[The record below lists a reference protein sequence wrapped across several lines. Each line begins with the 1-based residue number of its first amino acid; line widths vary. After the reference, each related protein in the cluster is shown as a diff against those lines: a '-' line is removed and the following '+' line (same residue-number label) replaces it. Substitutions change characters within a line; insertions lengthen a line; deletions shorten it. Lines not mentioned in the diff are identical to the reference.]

1 MYYMVAAT
9 GVLVAAFYYVYNR
22 RATRKTQE
30 LALKAQELSLK
41 SQEQTLITRQAQL
54 FMNIYQNARAR
65 PH

>member
-9 GVLVAAFYYVYNR
+9 GVLIAAFYYVYNM

-41 SQEQTLITRQAQL
+41 SQEQTLITR
-54 FMNIYQNARAR
+54 
-65 PH
+65 